1 MKLFA
6 TLSIIVAFLYLL
18 PVRLVSVLTERAIA
32 ARRDHGWDSGPRDQ
46 AALAA
51 ANAAALRQAQ
61 LFTAYPGPA
70 RLAIGTL
77 RLVGAR

>member
-1 MKLFA
+1 MKLFE
-6 TLSIIVAFLYLL
+6 TFSIIIAFLYLL
-18 PVRLVSVLTERAIA
+18 PLRLASLVTERAIA
-32 ARRDHGWDSGPRDQ
+32 ARRAGAWDSNAREQ
-46 AALAA
+46 ASLAA
-51 ANAAALRQAQ
+51 AHAAALRQAQ

>member
-18 PVRLVSVLTERAIA
+18 PVRLVSVITERAIST
-32 ARRDHGWDSGPRDQ
+32 RRDGGWESTRREQ
-46 AALAA
+46 AVLAA
-51 ANAAALRQAQ
+51 AHAAALRQAQ

>member
-18 PVRLVSVLTERAIA
+18 PVRLVSIITERAIS
-32 ARRDHGWDSGPRDQ
+32 ARREAAWISTPRDQ
-46 AALAA
+46 AILAA
-51 ANAAALRQAQ
+51 AHAAALRQAQ

>member
-6 TLSIIVAFLYLL
+6 TLSIIIAYLYLL
-18 PVRLVSVLTERAIA
+18 PLRLASIITERAIA
-32 ARRDHGWDSGPRDQ
+32 ARRDGGWTSNAREQ
-46 AALAA
+46 ITLAA
-51 ANAAALRQAQ
+51 AHGAALRQAQ